1 VGVRSIRGDALL
13 ASVKRGG
20 GSYKGPWY
28 NVYRLAAGALISEA
42 VLRGVVAV
50 DGGNL
55 IPGDTDDGGALGE
68 LAEHVRAAS
77 RPEPIKEW
85 LERTGPWARQAIER
99 ELAADGAARGVVRRI
114 LLGSD
119 ERLEILNQPAQD
131 EVFGRVHDTATGRR
145 PATIDE
151 GLLVLLLG
159 NAAMLQYHVR
169 TMRGR
174 GPRRL
179 LEGMYASL
187 PAGVQAVV
195 GAYERWQVHGA
206 AD

>member
-1 VGVRSIRGDALL
+1 
-13 ASVKRGG
+13 
-20 GSYKGPWY
+20 
-28 NVYRLAAGALISEA
+28 VYRLAAGTLISEA

-55 IPGDTDDGGALGE
+55 APGDNSDVGALGE
-68 LAEHVRAAS
+68 LADQVRAAS
-77 RPEPIKEW
+77 RPESIKGW
-85 LERTGPWARQAIER
+85 LERTGPWAREAIER
-99 ELAADGAARGVVRRI
+99 ELAADGIAQGVVRRI
-114 LLGSD
+114 LLGTD
-119 ERLEILNQPAQD
+119 ERLQILNQAAQD
-131 EVFGRVHDTATGRR
+131 EVFASVHDTATGRR
-145 PATIDE
+145 AATIDE

-174 GPRRL
+174 GRRRL
-179 LEGMYASL
+179 LKRMYASL